1 MWLGR
6 FPQQSRRD
14 SRMAVIIR
22 HKNNWSR
29 VAWWLT
35 ECFRWGSWWWKME
48 TICLLKAGFQLRGF
62 SNPEFCELTQRNGDL
77 KVRQFRAHLRDM
89 QSDQRN
95 THFTL
100 HYLTEYIKEDLRKK
114 EEAVEEGAAQTEKQ
128 KLKRNKLW
136 KCVYDRGGI
145 QPSRRKSVCVCFL
158 RVQSWWLGV
167 LPKIEGQLCVSVNIL
182 LPLHKLKFISA

>member
-6 FPQQSRRD
+6 FQQQSRRD

-48 TICLLKAGFQLRGF
+48 TICLLKAGLQLRGF

-145 QPSRRKSVCVCFL
+145 QPSRRRSVCVCVFWEFSHGGWESSQ
-158 RVQSWWLGV
+158 R
-167 LPKIEGQLCVSVNIL
+167 
-182 LPLHKLKFISA
+182 